1 MTTTRP
7 VNGTYNDMVGEFAYG
22 YGNVNP
28 QQAIDP
34 GLVYDINKQ
43 DYVQMLCNYG
53 YDADKIKLISGDNS
67 SCQGDSNRSFVKDIN
82 YPALVIPIEPNKL
95 LNVKIN
101 RTVTNVGSPT
111 STYRATV
118 FPIPKIKISVEPKLL
133 SFKSLNEKQSFIVTV
148 VGGEE
153 LNENMFSLSLI
164 WPDGSHN
171 AKSPIIVQ
179 CLS

>member
-1 MTTTRP
+1 
-7 VNGTYNDMVGEFAYG
+7 
-22 YGNVNP
+22 
-28 QQAIDP
+28 
-34 GLVYDINKQ
+34 
-43 DYVQMLCNYG
+43 
-53 YDADKIKLISGDNS
+53 
-67 SCQGDSNRSFVKDIN
+67 
-82 YPALVIPIEPNKL
+82 VIPIEPNKL

-118 FPIPKIKISVEPKLL
+118 FAIPKIKISVEPKLL
-133 SFKSLNEKQSFIVTV
+133 SFKSLDEKQSFIVTV

-179 CLS
+179 ILPQYN